1 MLARWELGYKKAQFF
16 PYWRSVLSSMSPV
29 KLFPSHAPEV
39 SLIPEQLRGS
49 KSGDENSAPVQND
62 NLHLYGRFQQKI
74 NLQHRK
80 INLQHRRSLSTAARM
95 LKLLRNA

>member
-29 KLFPSHAPEV
+29 KLFPSHAAGEAF
-39 SLIPEQLRGS
+39 SMTAEQLHGS
-49 KSGDENSAPVQND
+49 KSRDQNSAPVQND
-62 NLHLYGRFQQKI
+62 NLHLFGRIQQQV
-74 NLQHRK
+74 NHQP
-80 INLQHRRSLSTAARM
+80 RRSLSTAMTM

>member
-1 MLARWELGYKKAQFF
+1 MLSRWELGYKKAQFF

-39 SLIPEQLRGS
+39 FSLTPEQLHGS
-49 KSGDENSAPVQND
+49 KSTDENSAPVQND

-74 NLQHRK
+74 NLQHR
-80 INLQHRRSLSTAARM
+80 RSLSTAATV